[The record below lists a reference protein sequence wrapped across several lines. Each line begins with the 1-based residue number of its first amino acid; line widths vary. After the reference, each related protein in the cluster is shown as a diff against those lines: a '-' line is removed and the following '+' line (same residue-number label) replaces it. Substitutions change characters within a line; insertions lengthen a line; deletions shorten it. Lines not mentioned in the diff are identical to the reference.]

1 MLVGF
6 YLSIFWGAIARS
18 SFSPSEGCR
27 HEIAMLKC
35 AIPHEIRNCHHI
47 KIEDLH
53 ILDIP
58 VYPNISYTI
67 YIYYPILYI
76 YYTILYYIL
85 LYSIIF
91 YYILLYSII
100 FYYIISYYIIFYY
113 NSIIFYY
120 ILLYYITLYYMFI
133 CFIVFNYYSL
143 YIYIHIMC
151 IYIYNIYNICIP
163 CFLGESPKLPIGQ
176 FPWPFVPMAQAAQG
190 IAFRPGTSLQRLG
203 GDGDRQGE

>member
-67 YIYYPILYI
+67 YIIRYCIYI
-76 YYTILYYIL
+76 ILYY
-85 LYSIIF
+85 IIF

-100 FYYIISYYIIFYY
+100 LYHIIFYY

-143 YIYIHIMC
+143 HIYIHIMC

>member
-100 FYYIISYYIIFYY
+100 LYHIIFYY

-133 CFIVFNYYSL
+133 SFIVFNYYSL

-176 FPWPFVPMAQAAQG
+176 FP
-190 IAFRPGTSLQRLG
+190 
-203 GDGDRQGE
+203 